1 VPPKNSRTGAS
12 SFSTRR
18 WRWRVE
24 RGAGILYCDMSIA
37 PDSGGLV
44 GRGVVTRL
52 ATGTFAAV
60 LDRLLDTLASR
71 GVKVFAVV
79 DHSGEAALVGQ
90 DLRNTKLV
98 IFGNPAMGTPLMQAA
113 PLVALDLPL
122 KMLIWERDDRQ
133 TCVSYNAPSD
143 LAERYGMSDEEQL
156 RVLATVDALADAIV
170 EPGP

>member
-1 VPPKNSRTGAS
+1 MS
-12 SFSTRR
+12 S
-18 WRWRVE
+18 
-24 RGAGILYCDMSIA
+24 A

-44 GRGVVTRL
+44 GRGIVTRL

-60 LDRLLDTLASR
+60 LDRLLDTLGSR
-71 GVKVFAVV
+71 GVKVFAVI

-98 IFGNPAMGTPLMQAA
+98 IFGNPAMGTALMQAA
-113 PLVALDLPL
+113 PLAALDLPL

-156 RVLATVDALADAIV
+156 RVLATVDAIADAIV
-170 EPGP
+170 ESGP